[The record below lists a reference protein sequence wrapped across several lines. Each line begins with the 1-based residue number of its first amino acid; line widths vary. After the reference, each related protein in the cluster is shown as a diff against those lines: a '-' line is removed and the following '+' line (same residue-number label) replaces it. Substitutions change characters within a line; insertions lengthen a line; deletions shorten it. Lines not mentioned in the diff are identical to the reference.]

1 MRAGGSKGQEEEEQ
15 TAQTEKE
22 PPERW
27 LDHWQDP
34 QPWQPGSGGE
44 RQWLRRLRTR
54 IGRVG
59 GGGTRRNGISD
70 GCRVQGGV
78 QTGTTR
84 DTFKQLGLKERR
96 DRGAVDEGG
105 RF

>member
-1 MRAGGSKGQEEEEQ
+1 MAGPLAGSVTVATREWWRA
-15 TAQTEKE
+15 AVA
-22 PPERW
+22 ERVE
-27 LDHWQDP
+27 DQDRGP
-34 QPWQPGSGGE
+34 
-44 RQWLRRLRTR
+44 
-54 IGRVG
+54 G
-59 GGGTRRNGISD
+59 GGGMRRNGISD
-70 GCRVQGGV
+70 GCQVQGGV

>member
-1 MRAGGSKGQEEEEQ
+1 MAAQVKDQDRAG
-15 TAQTEKE
+15 
-22 PPERW
+22 
-27 LDHWQDP
+27 
-34 QPWQPGSGGE
+34 
-44 RQWLRRLRTR
+44 
-54 IGRVG
+54 G